1 MNGGTL
7 TLQGITD
14 SQVSII
20 LAVKE
25 RHEGVLFFEPNQM
38 QPVNNPGQPWRPGM
52 PPGPGMPGWNPGI
65 QPGQV
70 PQMQAREEIYNNVVL
85 NFRDD
90 TGLAAVFEVL
100 RGLTGEAAPAA
111 GQAH

>member
-7 TLQGITD
+7 TLEGVTD

-25 RHEGVLFFEPNQM
+25 RHEGVLIFEPNQM
-38 QPVNNPGQPWRPGM
+38 QPVSIPGQTWRPGM
-52 PPGPGMPGWNPGI
+52 PPGPGMPGWNPGM
-65 QPGQV
+65 QSGQV
-70 PQMQAREEIYNNVVL
+70 PQIQAREETYNNVVL

-90 TGLAAVFEVL
+90 AGLAAVFEVL
-100 RGLTGEAAPAA
+100 RGLTGEGGPAA
-111 GQAH
+111 GH